1 MQEGMTYQ
9 KKHEELVQ
17 ALFETETFETYR
29 ENNARLEVGALPRFL
44 GAILVTTGNF
54 LYGAKPSYGKFKAL
68 EIVARIPYQS
78 WEVATYMLLTL
89 FFSDEQKA
97 IRLSEAS
104 YFTRVAQDNETMHV
118 VLMAGLAKKY
128 QEDRFWLHTAIP
140 VVFSTVYSLSI
151 FLLFMLHRRSAYEL
165 NYLFES
171 HAFDQYQCFLD
182 QEGDRLKLAPLQSE
196 FLQFYGRHAK
206 NEYELFLSIRND
218 ELIHRN
224 QSITERDRKLI
235 ANR

>member
-1 MQEGMTYQ
+1 MQGESTYQ

-29 ENNARLEVGALPRFL
+29 ENATHVKVGIVPRFL
-44 GAILVTTGNF
+44 GCILVTTGNLF
-54 LYGAKPSYGKFKAL
+54 YGSKPSYGKFKAL

-78 WEVATYMLLTL
+78 WEVATYMLLTF

-97 IRLSEAS
+97 IRLSESS
-104 YFTRVAQDNETMHV
+104 YFSRVAQDNETMHV
-118 VLMAGLAKKY
+118 VLMADLARKY
-128 QEDRFWLHTAIP
+128 REGWFWLHTAIP
-140 VVFSTVYSLSI
+140 VLFSLLYSVSI
-151 FLLFMLHRRSAYEL
+151 FLLFLFHRRSAYEL

-182 QEGDRLKLAPLQSE
+182 MEGARLKLAPVQSA
-196 FLQFYGRHAK
+196 FLEFYGRHVK

-218 ELIHRN
+218 ELVHRN

>member
-1 MQEGMTYQ
+1 MQAEITYQ

-17 ALFETETFETYR
+17 ALFVTETFETYR
-29 ENNARLEVGALPRFL
+29 ANADQVQVGALPRLL
-44 GAILVTTGNF
+44 GAILVTTGNI
-54 LYGAKPSYGKFKAL
+54 LYGRKPSYGKFKAL

-78 WEVATYMLLTL
+78 WEVATYMLLTF

-97 IRLSEAS
+97 IRLSRAS

-128 QEDRFWLHTAIP
+128 QEGSFLLHTAVPIL
-140 VVFSTVYSLSI
+140 FSLVYSVSI

-171 HAFDQYQCFLD
+171 HAFDQYQHFLD
-182 QEGDRLKLAPLQSE
+182 QEGTRLSLAPVQSE
-196 FLQFYGRHAK
+196 FLNFYGRHAK

-224 QSITERDRKLI
+224 QSIVERDRKLI